1 VAGVAAVATWL
12 NGVIRHDFRSEYSQ
26 DGRRHSA
33 VHSHEARRN
42 GMARDVIVG
51 IFDSR
56 NQAYDAARE
65 IELEADIVD
74 VKSGAQGG

>member
-1 VAGVAAVATWL
+1 MGASGTTS
-12 NGVIRHDFRSEYSQ
+12 GRSTPTGG
-26 DGRRHSA
+26 DGLLK
-33 VHSHEARRN
+33 VHGHEARRYEIT
-42 GMARDVIVG
+42 RDAVVA
-51 IFDSR
+51 IFDTR